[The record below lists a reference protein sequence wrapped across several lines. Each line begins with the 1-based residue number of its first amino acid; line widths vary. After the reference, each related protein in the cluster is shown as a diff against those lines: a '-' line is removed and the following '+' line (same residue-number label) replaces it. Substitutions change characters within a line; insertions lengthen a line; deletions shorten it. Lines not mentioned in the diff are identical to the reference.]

1 MGLMTILF
9 IVWGVFLVGLLSLLA
24 YNATLTR
31 YEEDQLFLNDSNN
44 MEKQHQSEI
53 LTKLSRTQPL
63 VRVFGSGSVVLTL
76 ALVGMF
82 AWDAIQRLR

>member
-1 MGLMTILF
+1 MTILF
-9 IVWGVFLVGLLSLLA
+9 IVWGVFLVGLLALLA

-31 YEEDQLFLNDSNN
+31 YEEDQLFLNDTNDN
-44 MEKQHQSEI
+44 EKQHQTEI
-53 LTKLSRTQPL
+53 LTKLHRTQPF

-76 ALVGMF
+76 VLAGMF